1 MTSADTVS
9 ATVVAPAS
17 ATVVAPAVK
26 PRPQFSLRVLRT
38 ERLSPHMVR
47 IVAGGADLANFV
59 PKDATDM
66 YVKIHFLLPGV
77 EYAEPVDVFALRQ
90 SMPREHWPV
99 TRTYTV
105 RWLDLV
111 AQEIAIDF
119 VVHGSAGLAG
129 PWAEAAAP
137 GDRIIFSG
145 PGGAYTPNPDADWHL
160 FAGDE
165 AALPAIAAA
174 LESLPAGARG
184 QAYLEVDSPADIQQ
198 IGKPDG
204 VELTWVFRNGAT
216 PDQCT
221 VLLDAVANGPWL
233 AGTVHAFVHGEREY
247 MKAMR
252 DLLFKQR
259 GLDRSQVSLSGYWA
273 YGRTED
279 FFQAEKKEPVGK
291 IL

>member
-1 MTSADTVS
+1 MTSTPS
-9 ATVVAPAS
+9 APS
-17 ATVVAPAVK
+17 AVVAPAVK
-26 PRPQFSLRVLRT
+26 PRKQFTLRVIRT
-38 ERLSPHMVR
+38 EQLSPHMVR
-47 IVAGGADLANFV
+47 IVAGGPDLANFE

-66 YVKIHFLLPGV
+66 YVKIHFLHPEV
-77 EYAEPVDVFALRQ
+77 EYAEPVDVFALRETL
-90 SMPREHWPV
+90 PREQWPV

-105 RWLDLV
+105 RWLCAV
-111 AQEIAIDF
+111 SQEIAIDF
-119 VVHGSAGLAG
+119 VIHGSDGLAG
-129 PWAEAAAP
+129 PWAASAEP

-145 PGGAYTPNPDADWHL
+145 PGGAYKPNLDADWHL

-174 LESLPAGARG
+174 LESLPAAAAGH
-184 QAYLEVDSPADIQQ
+184 AYLEVDTAADIQP

-216 PDQCT
+216 PDVST
-221 VLLDAVANGPWL
+221 ALLDAVTNGPWPE
-233 AGTVHAFVHGEREY
+233 GTVSAFVHGEREY
-247 MKAMR
+247 MKALR

-259 GLDRSQVSLSGYWA
+259 GLERSQVSLSGYWA

-279 FFQAEKKEPVGK
+279 YFQAEKKQPIGK

>member
-1 MTSADTVS
+1 MTSTQTAP
-9 ATVVAPAS
+9 ATVA
-17 ATVVAPAVK
+17 APAVK

-38 ERLSPHMVR
+38 EQLSPHMVR
-47 IVAGGADLANFV
+47 IVAGGPDLANFV

-66 YVKIHFLLPGV
+66 YIKIHFLQPGV
-77 EYAEPVDVFALRQ
+77 EYAEPVDVFALRET
-90 SMPREHWPV
+90 MPREHWPV

-105 RWLDLV
+105 RWLDAV

-129 PWAEAAAP
+129 PWAGAARP

-145 PGGAYTPNPDADWHL
+145 PGGAYKPNLDADWQL

-165 AALPAIAAA
+165 SAIPAIAAA
-174 LESLPAGARG
+174 LESLPANTRG
-184 QAYLEVDSPADIQQ
+184 YAYIEVDTAADIQP
-198 IGKPDG
+198 IGKPDA
-204 VELTWVFRNGAT
+204 VELTWVFRNGTT
-216 PDQCT
+216 PDKCT
-221 VLLDAVANGPWL
+221 VLLDAVTNCPWPD
-233 AGTVHAFVHGEREY
+233 GTVHAFVHGEREY
-247 MKAMR
+247 MKALR

-259 GLDRSQVSLSGYWA
+259 GLDRTQVSLSGYWA

-279 FFQAEKKEPVGK
+279 NFQAEKKAPIGK